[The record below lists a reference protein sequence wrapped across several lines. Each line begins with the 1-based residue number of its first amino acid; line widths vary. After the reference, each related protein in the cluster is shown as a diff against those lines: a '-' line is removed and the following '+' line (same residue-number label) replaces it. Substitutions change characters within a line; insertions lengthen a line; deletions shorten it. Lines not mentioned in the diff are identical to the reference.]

1 MDRGFEKTRVDRWQ
15 LVAGWFLL
23 LSYAVG
29 SPVFAIVE
37 AKTGL
42 FSERFNYPSEFLYL
56 VSGTQF
62 VCSLVLFVRALAPWS
77 AVVLTVITVGAMF
90 SHLRID
96 SAITALPAL
105 AYTAIQIWYGIRVRW
120 HHQNVSA

>member
-1 MDRGFEKTRVDRWQ
+1 MNRELEGTRVDGWQ

-23 LSYAVG
+23 LSYFVG

-42 FSERFNYPSEFLYL
+42 FSERFKYPSEFLHL

-62 VCSLVLFVRALAPWS
+62 ICSLVLFVRALAPWS
-77 AVVLTVITVGAMF
+77 AMVLTVITVGAVL

-96 SAITALPAL
+96 SAVTALPAL
-105 AYTAIQIWYGIRVRW
+105 AYSAIQIWYGIRVNR
-120 HHQNVSA
+120 S

>member
-1 MDRGFEKTRVDRWQ
+1 MNQELEETRVDRWQ
-15 LVAGWFLL
+15 LVTGWFLF

-29 SPVFAIVE
+29 SPAFAIVE

-77 AVVLTVITVGAMF
+77 AIVLTLITIGAVL
-90 SHLRID
+90 SHIRID
-96 SAITALPAL
+96 SAVTALPAL
-105 AYTAIQIWYGIRVRW
+105 AYSAIQIWYGIRVRRS
-120 HHQNVSA
+120 Q

>member
-1 MDRGFEKTRVDRWQ
+1 MNRELEGTRVNKWQ
-15 LVAGWFLL
+15 AVAGWFLF

-29 SPVFAIVE
+29 SPVFAIIE

-42 FSERFNYPSEFLYL
+42 FSERFNYSSEFLYL

-62 VCSLVLFVRALAPWS
+62 ICSLVLFVRALAPWS
-77 AVVLTVITVGAMF
+77 AVILTVITAGAVF

-105 AYTAIQIWYGIRVRW
+105 AYSAIQIWYGIRVKR
-120 HHQNVSA
+120 S

>member
-1 MDRGFEKTRVDRWQ
+1 MNADTEGTRTDRWQ

-23 LSYAVG
+23 LSYFAG
-29 SPVFAIVE
+29 SPVFAFIE

-56 VSGTQF
+56 VSGIQF
-62 VCSLVLFVRALAPWS
+62 ICSLVLFVRALAPWS
-77 AVVLTVITVGAMF
+77 ALVLTVITVGAVL

-105 AYTAIQIWYGIRVRW
+105 AYSAIQIWYGIRVNRSK
-120 HHQNVSA
+120 QDVSA